1 MGHRV
6 GYIGFGGMG
15 GGYHYEVARD
25 RKDVCPD
32 LEPAAVF
39 ELRESRRAV
48 AIERGLTAYDDLDK
62 FLASDDFDIVVVA
75 TSNNFHKDMTIRS
88 LRAGKHVI
96 CEKPAAMN
104 AAELEEMI
112 AVSKETGKYLFIHQ
126 NRRFDVD
133 FLTVKHA
140 YETGRLGTLRSIES
154 NFAGGTLLGWRAFR
168 DHGGGI
174 LFDWGVHLIDQI
186 VYLVQEPV
194 ASVRAAVRCEKNP
207 EVDDRTTVIITFKS
221 GLRATVK
228 VAGTFLVPKPRFA
241 VYGDK
246 GILWMDEIYNAKGTL
261 REAKS
266 SEWVAEDAFV
276 YGKEGVSVRE
286 QEILEEDLERIV
298 YPDDGYE
305 VNQDWAALYKNMIDT
320 IDGKAEM
327 LVKHEEALTV
337 MKIIDAAMKSSETG
351 ELVEF

>member
-1 MGHRV
+1 MDHRV
-6 GYIGFGGMG
+6 GYIGFGGMAS
-15 GGYHYEVARD
+15 GYHYDIAHD
-25 RKDVCPD
+25 RKDVAPN
-32 LEPAAVF
+32 LEPAAVY
-39 ELRESRRAV
+39 ELRESRRQV
-48 AIERGLTAYDDLDK
+48 AEERGLTAYDDLDK

-75 TSNNFHKDMTIRS
+75 TSNNFHKEMTIRS

-126 NRRFDVD
+126 NRRFDID

-140 YETGRLGTLRSIES
+140 YETGRLGKLKSIES
-154 NFAGGTLLGWRAFR
+154 NFSGGTLHGWRAFR

-194 ASVRAAVRCEKNP
+194 KSVRAAVRCEKNP
-207 EVDDRTTVIITFKS
+207 EVDDRTTVIITFES

-241 VYGDK
+241 VYGDR
-246 GILWMDEIYNAKGTL
+246 GILWMDEIYNGVGTL

-266 SEWVAEDAFV
+266 AEWVEEDALV
-276 YGKEGVSVRE
+276 YGKDGVSVRP
-286 QEILEEDLERIV
+286 QELLEEDLERIT
-298 YPDDGYE
+298 YPDDGFK
-305 VNQDWAALYKNMIDT
+305 VDQDWGALYKNMLET

-337 MKIIDAAMKSSETG
+337 MRIIDAAMKSSETG
-351 ELVEF
+351 ELVTF